1 MPVVEIM
8 QMEEYSSCI
17 MAKPLKEEK
26 ATRGSNEGGDV
37 GQVKDFRVSTGL
49 QSGKVL
55 GPQFGNIQG
64 QFCRLELRI
73 VPHEL

>member
-26 ATRGSNEGGDV
+26 ATRGSNDGGDV

-55 GPQFGNIQG
+55 GPQFQG